1 MKKLSWKWNE
11 GNVKAKTPTW
21 FKKDKLMQK
30 LWCSYV
36 NNWIVFFFLWN
47 NLRRI
52 VTLAHSLLK
61 SSSTARVTCAPPSP
75 GPPVTIHILVT
86 CFLFREAFSPA
97 THLRDN
103 RLSLSN
109 YMNIYELTQWTFQKQ
124 NNILEKTSRH
134 SLIFDVALRN
144 VWQVNATYLRA
155 KLKFLSAQYFLF
167 VLFLF
172 ILSKLTCWT
181 YLFSKLKSQCVW
193 NRRLVFSLWGMFCS
207 DLRSGVSFWCK
218 AISRLA

>member
-1 MKKLSWKWNE
+1 M
-11 GNVKAKTPTW
+11 
-21 FKKDKLMQK
+21 
-30 LWCSYV
+30 
-36 NNWIVFFFLWN
+36 WITELFFFFLWN

-86 CFLFREAFSPA
+86 CFPFREAFSPA

-207 DLRSGVSFWCK
+207 DLRSGVSFWFK